1 MPGLIKRNPFGEYP
15 DDIFK
20 DSRMSFGDHLEELR
34 MRMLRALKYL
44 MIFLIL
50 GLTLDGIGVLLHNPY
65 IGIGRPMM
73 MVITDPA
80 EEQIRDFYNRRNEKM
95 GIEKLGNMT
104 QTPADEL
111 AAIDAKYR
119 KNDFD
124 LSSLSSDER
133 HMLLGA
139 PSSMPVILPTES
151 LAPVFGQPKPD
162 APKEIAVRMQV
173 YPAYLAYLSNKGDTL
188 LGTKRYLSTMSFQEA
203 FLVYFKVAILSSIV
217 LASPFI
223 LYQFWAFIGAGL
235 YPHERRYVHVFFGPS
250 VVLFLF
256 GVILCQFFVLPG
268 AIKALL
274 GFNEWL
280 GLDADI
286 RLKEWL
292 SLAIILPLVFGAS
305 FQTPLVMVFF
315 NRIGM
320 FTAHD
325 YFSKWRYACL
335 IIVVFAAVVTPTPDA
350 VTMLYLFLPMFGLY
364 LAGAAVCHYFPAGA
378 SEEEIDAETA
388 EEVAV

>member
-1 MPGLIKRNPFGEYP
+1 MPALTKRNLYDEYP

-34 MRMLRALKYL
+34 MRMLRAIKYL
-44 MIFLIL
+44 LIFLTL

-65 IGIGRPMM
+65 VGIGRPMM

-95 GIEKLGNMT
+95 GIEKLST
-104 QTPADEL
+104 LTETPSDEL
-111 AAIDAKYR
+111 AVIEEKYK

-124 LSSLSSDER
+124 LSALSADER
-133 HMLLGA
+133 QKLLGA
-139 PSSMPVILPTES
+139 PSTMPVILPTES
-151 LAPVFGQPKPD
+151 LAPAVGQLKPD
-162 APKEIAVRMQV
+162 APKEIAVKMQV
-173 YPAYLAYLSNKGDTL
+173 YPAYLAYLTNKGESL
-188 LGTKRYLSTMSFQEA
+188 LGTKKYLSTMSFQEA

-223 LYQFWAFIGAGL
+223 LWQFWAFVGAGL

-250 VVLFLF
+250 VALFLF
-256 GVILCQFFVLPG
+256 GIILCQFFVLPG

-292 SLAIILPLVFGAS
+292 SLAIILPLVFGVS

-315 NRIGM
+315 NRIGL
-320 FTAHD
+320 FTAQD
-325 YFSKWRYACL
+325 YFAKWRYACL
-335 IIVVFAAVVTPTPDA
+335 IIVIFAAIVTPTPDA

-364 LAGAAVCHYFPAGA
+364 LGGAAVCYYFPAPTSDEVETEA
-378 SEEEIDAETA
+378 AEEI
-388 EEVAV
+388 AV